1 MKNPPAVLK
10 RTPECLVS
18 RAPDTGMCGRGWV
31 GRGCKG
37 WVTVGLRTWRVAGG
51 SASLS
56 LGEGWGSVPQFLL
69 LLLSWLPVIPSTPAY
84 EQVGRQ
90 CGTPQHAH
98 PAPCSRGMRVH
109 GRVCVCVCAC
119 VVALLGLL
127 QAGTSCLLSDH
138 WSRKRQGQG
147 GPAVTCRTSAQ
158 DSSCSLIRGH
168 LPPAL
173 ALLLQGR
180 E

>member
-1 MKNPPAVLK
+1 MA
-10 RTPECLVS
+10 E
-18 RAPDTGMCGRGWV
+18 
-31 GRGCKG
+31 
-37 WVTVGLRTWRVAGG
+37 G

-109 GRVCVCVCAC
+109 VRVYVCVCVCVCVRAC
-119 VVALLGLL
+119 VAALLGLL

-138 WSRKRQGQG
+138 WSRKGQGQG
-147 GPAVTCRTSAQ
+147 RPAVTCRTSAQ
-158 DSSCSLIRGH
+158 DTSCSLMRGH
-168 LPPAL
+168 LPPAM